1 MQASLL
7 SLYVSSD
14 FGGLT
19 ESELNMSHVF
29 PHYVLPAITLV
40 EGGAVDGESRARI
53 RWELEFLLC
62 LVINTALL
70 GVGLGL
76 KLLE

>member
-1 MQASLL
+1 MP
-7 SLYVSSD
+7 SD
-14 FGGLT
+14 FSGLT
-19 ESELNMSHVF
+19 ESELSMHHVF
-29 PHYVLPAITLV
+29 PQYVLPAITLV

-62 LVINTALL
+62 LVINAALL
-70 GVGLGL
+70 GVGLGF

>member
-1 MQASLL
+1 MPTDS
-7 SLYVSSD
+7 
-14 FGGLT
+14 GGIT
-19 ESELNMSHVF
+19 GSELSVSHVF
-29 PHYVLPAITLV
+29 PQYVLPAISLV
-40 EGGAVDGESRARI
+40 EGGAVDGASRARI

-70 GVGLGL
+70 GVGLGP